1 MNNTPKSINIVIGA
15 NAGDEGKGNVT
26 NLFCMKEEPV
36 LGILTNGGPQRGHTA
51 WNGKVRHVFGHFCA
65 GTLTGA
71 ATWLAPSYMV
81 NPMQFIREYEEL
93 LTIGTKPRVYI
104 DPRCRFT
111 TPWDMMLNQG
121 SRQMDGTHH
130 TCGMGIWET
139 YQRYADTNALP
150 IGDYLE
156 LTETEKVRYLVGI
169 RDRALLR
176 MKEEMSGS
184 TVTKWLSTAKS
195 RALLFRFMA
204 DIEDMCKM
212 KAVLIGEEI
221 LHMYPHLVFENGQ
234 GLLLDWSDDEEEAV
248 YTTPSRTGI
257 FEADKLIERN
267 FTGQT
272 VQACYVTRTYL
283 TRHGDGP
290 LGFEC
295 HREELDPRIRE
306 TTNVTNPFQG
316 HFRYGKMNTEALD
329 ARIRKDFAGHGQ
341 NNTWKLALAITHT
354 DEYSPGEELLQASRT
369 YDERYLIGGVGRTT
383 VRN

>member
-1 MNNTPKSINIVIGA
+1 MKNTPKSISIVIGA

-65 GTLTGA
+65 GTFSGA

-93 LTIGTKPRVYI
+93 LRLGAKPRVCI

-121 SRQMDGTHH
+121 SRQIEGTHH

-150 IGDYLE
+150 IGDYLA

-176 MKEEMSGS
+176 MKEEMSGP
-184 TVTKWLSTAKS
+184 VATKWLTAAKS
-195 RALLFRFMA
+195 RTLLCRFMA

-212 KAVLIGEEI
+212 KSVLIGEEI
-221 LHMYPHLVFENGQ
+221 LHLYPHLVFENGRVFF
-234 GLLLDWSDDEEEAV
+234 S
-248 YTTPSRTGI
+248 T
-257 FEADKLIERN
+257 
-267 FTGQT
+267 
-272 VQACYVTRTYL
+272 
-283 TRHGDGP
+283 
-290 LGFEC
+290 
-295 HREELDPRIRE
+295 
-306 TTNVTNPFQG
+306 
-316 HFRYGKMNTEALD
+316 
-329 ARIRKDFAGHGQ
+329 
-341 NNTWKLALAITHT
+341 
-354 DEYSPGEELLQASRT
+354 
-369 YDERYLIGGVGRTT
+369 GRTT
-383 VRN
+383 RRRQFIPRPAGRAFSKRIN